1 MDLTNCIYVEKING
15 LGKVDWFLNCGIIQG
30 FREGTAFLN
39 RRHRRNNRKRS
50 RRFQKYP
57 HGQGKPE
64 IEAGAFVHQVG
75 GPRQLVLGYSIMTN
89 FLKTFVADE
98 SGASAAEYALILIVI
113 GIAIVAGATTLATS
127 IGGAMTGTATCI
139 DDPTV
144 AGAC

>member
-1 MDLTNCIYVEKING
+1 
-15 LGKVDWFLNCGIIQG
+15 
-30 FREGTAFLN
+30 
-39 RRHRRNNRKRS
+39 
-50 RRFQKYP
+50 
-57 HGQGKPE
+57 
-64 IEAGAFVHQVG
+64 
-75 GPRQLVLGYSIMTN
+75 MTN